1 MAFKERKTTEELS
14 RIEESI
20 LRYLGLDDADVQ
32 SILGEGDDTV
42 PEASKY
48 VEMTLTEK
56 LESIV
61 TSHVDHVLSE
71 NLVLENAQE
80 LHALSEA
87 VVNVYRLTN
96 D

>member
-20 LRYLGLDDADVQ
+20 LRYLGLDDSEVHT
-32 SILGEGDDTV
+32 ILGEGADTA
-42 PEASKY
+42 PEAPEY
-48 VEMTLTEK
+48 VEMTLTDK
-56 LESIV
+56 LENIV
-61 TSHVDHVLSE
+61 TRHVDHVLSGD
-71 NLVLENAQE
+71 LALENAQE

>member
-32 SILGEGDDTV
+32 SILGEGADTV
-42 PEASKY
+42 PETSEY

-56 LESIV
+56 LENIV
-61 TSHVDHVLSE
+61 TRHVDHVLTE